1 MSEFYIG
8 VMSGTSLDGIDIAYC
23 EISPDGFKLLHS
35 AIYPFN
41 REVRVGVFGA
51 INTPTALR
59 IIGELDTRLGE
70 MFADAIEAFIAEKNI
85 DRSSVT
91 AIGLHGQT
99 LWHEPNSQHPF
110 SMQLGN
116 ASLVAARTGI
126 SVVSDFRQKDI
137 ANGGQGAPF
146 TPAFHNYF
154 FSNLDGRV
162 GVLNIG
168 GMANLTLVGEP
179 LLGYDTGC
187 GNVLMDYWVSQHNS
201 TSFDEEGRWAKSGTP
216 NADLLQLMLQEPY
229 FSKEAPKST
238 GRELFNGK
246 WLRNKLEQ
254 FSQKKGGAVH
264 LKNRDV
270 QATLLELSVTT
281 IAQEVKKSQTDL
293 LIVCGGGVKNEFL
306 MKRLQEELPSV
317 KVEASDERGVSSK
330 FMEAMAFAW
339 LAHERVHKRAVKLSS
354 VTGAK
359 KDSILGALYE

>member
-1 MSEFYIG
+1 MSEYYIG

-23 EISPDGFKLLHS
+23 KIDPDGFELVES

-41 REVRVGVFGA
+41 RDERIAVFSA

-70 MFADAIEAFIAEKNI
+70 MFADAITNFIAEKGI
-85 DRSSVT
+85 DRGSIK

-116 ASLVAARTGI
+116 PNVVVARTGI

-146 TPAFHNYF
+146 TPAFHHYL
-154 FSNLDGRV
+154 FSNLEGNI

-168 GMANLTLVGEP
+168 GMANLTLIGEP
-179 LLGYDTGC
+179 LIGYDTGC

-201 TSFDEEGRWAKSGTP
+201 ASFDEEGRWAKSGTP
-216 NADLLQLMLQEPY
+216 NNDLLRLMLQEPY
-229 FSKEAPKST
+229 FLKEAPKST

-246 WLRNKLEQ
+246 WLRNKLDQ
-254 FSQKKGGAVH
+254 FSQKKGGTVH
-264 LKNRDV
+264 LKNRDI
-270 QATLLELSVTT
+270 QATLLELSVAS
-281 IAQEVKKSQTDL
+281 IAQEVKKSKTDL
-293 LIVCGGGVKNEFL
+293 LIVCGGGVKNDFL

-317 KVEASDERGVSSK
+317 KIVSSDERGISSK

-339 LAHERVHKRAVKLSS
+339 LAHERVHKKAVKLSS

>member
-1 MSEFYIG
+1 MSEYYIG

-23 EISPDGFKLLHS
+23 EIKAQSLELIHS
-35 AIYPFN
+35 AVYPFS
-41 REVRVGVFGA
+41 REERIAVFSA

-70 MFADAIEAFIAEKNI
+70 MFAAAIENFIAQKGI
-85 DRSSVT
+85 DASTVT

-116 ASLVAARTGI
+116 PNVVAARTGI
-126 SVVSDFRQKDI
+126 RVVSDFRRKDI

-146 TPAFHNYF
+146 TPAFHHYL
-154 FSNLDGRV
+154 FSNLEGNI

-179 LLGYDTGC
+179 LIGYDTGC

-216 NADLLQLMLQEPY
+216 NGDLLKLMLQEPY
-229 FSKEAPKST
+229 FLKEAPKST

-264 LKNRDV
+264 LKNRDI
-270 QATLLELSVTT
+270 QATLLELSVAS
-281 IAQEVKKSQTDL
+281 IAQEVKKSKTDL
-293 LIVCGGGVKNEFL
+293 LIVCGGGVKNDFL
-306 MKRLQEELPSV
+306 MKRLQEELVGV
-317 KVEASDERGVSSK
+317 KVESSDERGISSK

-339 LAHERVHKRAVKLSS
+339 LAHERVHKRAIKLSS